1 MSKQEL
7 EHLKQI
13 IDKLHLKE
21 LSGNNVYI
29 SAVIHKQDLD
39 LLQKIFSL
47 QL

>member
-1 MSKQEL
+1 MNQQQL

-13 IDKLHLKE
+13 IEKLHLKE
-21 LSGNNVYI
+21 LSGNDVYI
-29 SAVIHKQDLD
+29 SAVINKQDLD